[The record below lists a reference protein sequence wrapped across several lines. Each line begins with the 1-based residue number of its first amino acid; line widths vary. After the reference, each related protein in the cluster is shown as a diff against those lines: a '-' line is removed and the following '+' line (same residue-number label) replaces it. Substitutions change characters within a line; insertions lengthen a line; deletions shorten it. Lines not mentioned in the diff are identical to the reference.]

1 MEFRRVRFRSD
12 AEMAASD
19 FVRLVLANI
28 GTETDAWGVSRIP
41 TYAAQSVNS
50 LSAHAN
56 RVALSDQWEEGL
68 RSLLASAEP
77 DSDHQLTFA
86 RSYAAAAQNASA
98 LDDLE
103 ERLDG
108 ALPSAGLA
116 DHTTLPWLLIG
127 AQARAVRLD
136 AAPIAARPPTH
147 P

>member
-50 LSAHAN
+50 LSAPAN
-56 RVALSDQWEEGL
+56 RAALSDQWEEGL

-77 DSDHQLTFA
+77 ARDHQLTFA
-86 RSYAAAAQNASA
+86 RSYAAAAHNASA

-103 ERLDG
+103 DRKSTRLN
-108 ALPSAGLA
+108 S
-116 DHTTLPWLLIG
+116 
-127 AQARAVRLD
+127 
-136 AAPIAARPPTH
+136 RP
-147 P
+147 